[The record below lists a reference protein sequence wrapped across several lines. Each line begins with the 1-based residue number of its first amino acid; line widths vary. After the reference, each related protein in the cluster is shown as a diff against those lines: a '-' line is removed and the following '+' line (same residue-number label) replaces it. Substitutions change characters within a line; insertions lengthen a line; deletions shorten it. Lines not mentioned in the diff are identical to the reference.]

1 MKFVVDALPE
11 QKDCPF
17 SKWHPYPPIIEEPGY
32 YQCKLAEGRN
42 DGCYMDKENGEC
54 EFLVEMRKVR
64 TENA

>member
-17 SKWHPYPPIIEEPGY
+17 SEWHPYPPIMEEPGY
-32 YQCKLAEGRN
+32 YRCKLAEVRN
-42 DGCYMDKENGEC
+42 DGCYMDRENGEC

-64 TENA
+64 